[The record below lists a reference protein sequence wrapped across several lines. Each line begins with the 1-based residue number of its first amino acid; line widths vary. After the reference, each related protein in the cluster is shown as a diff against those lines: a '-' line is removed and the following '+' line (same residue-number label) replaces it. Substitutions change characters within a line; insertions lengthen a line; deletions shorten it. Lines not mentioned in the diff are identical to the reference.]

1 MVYSYWNYI
10 LFHMFIL
17 IFWLKIIVIIIEDIT
32 SSKSMFN

>member
-17 IFWLKIIVIIIEDIT
+17 TFWLKIIVIIIEDIT